1 MNSNR
6 MEAIEERLQEV
17 ENAVFLMNTKLD
29 RLIELV
35 EKDCKKMSNHID
47 FVETVYEKVKTPFT
61 FIMDNVNSIVYNRN
75 QSITES

>member
-1 MNSNR
+1 